1 MDDDFFEARG
11 SRASLILSS
20 SLKKSIRWGSSSLF
34 FRPCPQG
41 TRWRIFLASGE
52 ERTEFAFFSQKIVKK
67 NKKKEAR
74 ETVMQRERRRRE
86 EESSLLMCL
95 SLFSFEEFR
104 YTNNK

>member
-1 MDDDFFEARG
+1 MIF
-11 SRASLILSS
+11 
-20 SLKKSIRWGSSSLF
+20 LKREFRESVSNLVFVSEKIDPLGVGSSSLF
-34 FRPCPQG
+34 FRPWPQG
-41 TRWRIFLASGE
+41 GWRIFFASGE
-52 ERTEFAFFSQKIVKK
+52 ERTEFAFFSQKIVKR

>member
-1 MDDDFFEARG
+1 MDDDFFEARV
-11 SRASLILSS
+11 SRASNLVFVSEKIDPLGFFVSFLSS
-20 SLKKSIRWGSSSLF
+20 VSS
-34 FRPCPQG
+34 G
-41 TRWRIFLASGE
+41 GWRIFFASGE

-74 ETVMQRERRRRE
+74 E
-86 EESSLLMCL
+86 EESSLLMCV